1 MKNSFKLKILAA
13 AVLMASGGVNA
24 APTVNGTW
32 GDHDPFEFGFFATA
46 GNIVFDHIY
55 TFTLPAALLPYQA
68 VTAAVTNDSSPVNVF
83 DISNGTLSLFA
94 DNGDSDYTNDALV
107 GSFAFDNTS
116 ITGVFSPL
124 AAGNYFYEVTGD
136 VTGTVGGSYTLSS
149 TVSLVP
155 EPETYAMLLTGL
167 GLIGFSARRRM
178 QG

>member
-1 MKNSFKLKILAA
+1 MKNSFKLKTLAA
-13 AVLMASGGVNA
+13 AVLMTSGSVNA
-24 APTVNGTW
+24 APVLYDEWEG
-32 GDHDPFEFGFFATA
+32 HSFFEVGFYATTSKLP
-46 GNIVFDHIY
+46 FDHIF
-55 TFTLPAALLPYQA
+55 TFSLPAAAVPYEA
-68 VTAAVTNDSSPVNVF
+68 ITAAVTNDSSPVNVF

-155 EPETYAMLLTGL
+155 EPETYAMLLAGL
-167 GLIGFSARRRM
+167 GLIGFSVRRRNN
-178 QG
+178 G

>member
-32 GDHDPFEFGFFATA
+32 GNHDPFEFGFFATA
-46 GNIVFDHIY
+46 GNIAFDHIY
-55 TFTLPAALLPYQA
+55 TFTLAAPGPYEA
-68 VTAAVTNDSSPVNVF
+68 ITAAVTNDSSPVNVF
-83 DISNGTLSLFA
+83 DISNGTLKLFA
-94 DNGDSDYTNDALV
+94 DNGDLDYTNDALQ

-116 ITGVFSPL
+116 VTGVFSPL

-149 TVSLVP
+149 TVSPIP
-155 EPETYAMLLTGL
+155 EPETYAMLLAGL
-167 GLIGFSARRRM
+167 GLVGFSARRRKVA
-178 QG
+178 